1 LKLNYLLKENRKNNM
16 EKILIVDDNEI
27 LRYTLT
33 ELLEDENFECLA
45 VEDGFKALEELKNSK
60 YGLVILDMRMPKMS
74 GFETLQK
81 IREIDNIIPVI
92 MLTAFG
98 DIQTAVESIKMG
110 AQDFITKPFDNDNII
125 ITIRKALELK
135 YLNQEVNILR
145 KKLDEN
151 YVKGEVIGN
160 SEVMMKVFE
169 QVKIVAPTN
178 LSVLIEGESGT
189 GKEVIACMIHKT
201 GNRKDKPF
209 IAVDCGAIPESLIE
223 SELFG
228 YEKGAFTDAKNTKE
242 GKFELANGGTIFLD
256 EITNLSDSNQI
267 KLLRIIQERKVTRL
281 GAKKPI
287 DLDIRI
293 IAATNI
299 KLSESV
305 NNQRFRQDLYYRFN
319 EFCLELPPLRER
331 KDDIKLFVQHFIKDS
346 NKELNRN
353 VESVSE
359 KVMDRLIDHSWFGN
373 VRELR
378 NVIRRA
384 VLLTEGEIISSIEIP
399 DDIKFISTESNLF
412 SNSINGITKEI
423 EKDMIL
429 KAINESDGNKSKAA
443 KILDMNERTFYRKL
457 KTHGIN

>member
-1 LKLNYLLKENRKNNM
+1 M

-81 IREIDNIIPVI
+81 IREIDNILPVI

-145 KKLDEN
+145 KKLDAN

-399 DDIKFISTESNLF
+399 DDIKFTSTESNLF